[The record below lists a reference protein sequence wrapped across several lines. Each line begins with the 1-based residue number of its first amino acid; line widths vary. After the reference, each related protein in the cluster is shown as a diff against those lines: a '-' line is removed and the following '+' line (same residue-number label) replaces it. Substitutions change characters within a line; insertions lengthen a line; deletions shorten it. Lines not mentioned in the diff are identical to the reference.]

1 MLRVETK
8 ARMSFENLLGF
19 VSRYDKPFLFVPLL
33 LLVLVEIS
41 RKLGPIDLKQVLDFM
56 TFHK

>member
-1 MLRVETK
+1 
-8 ARMSFENLLGF
+8 MSFENLLGF